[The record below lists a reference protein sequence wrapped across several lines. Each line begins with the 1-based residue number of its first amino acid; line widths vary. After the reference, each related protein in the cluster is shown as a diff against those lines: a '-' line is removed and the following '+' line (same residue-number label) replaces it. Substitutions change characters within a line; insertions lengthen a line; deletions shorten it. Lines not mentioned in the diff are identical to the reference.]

1 MSFRGASAE
10 AYAALTG
17 TLEGALSGGVD
28 AAQVGADLF
37 SVAEVLRA
45 EPTLRRI
52 ATDVSVDAAA
62 KVGLV
67 NEVFAGKVSTT
78 AGTLVA
84 EAVSHRW
91 TLPRD
96 LALALEE
103 LSVVATVTSA
113 GSDSERLASELFS
126 LAQVLETSPELRS
139 ALSDPAR
146 SVGDKR
152 DLVNGLLQGKAL
164 PATIALANQALAGTH
179 RTMAVA
185 VSNYQQIAA
194 QAHGQRVATV
204 TVAQALTE
212 TDRDRL
218 AAALKRQYDREIQLN
233 VVVDPGVIGGIRVEI
248 GDDVI
253 DGTVV
258 NRLDDAR
265 RKLAV

>member
-10 AYAALTG
+10 AYAALTDALPG
-17 TLEGALSGGVD
+17 VLGGGAD
-28 AAQVGADLF
+28 ATQVGADLF
-37 SVAEVLRA
+37 SVAEVLRR
-45 EPTLRRI
+45 EPTLRRV

-67 NEVFAGKVSTT
+67 NEVFAGKVSPA

-84 EAVSHRW
+84 DAVARRW
-91 TLPRD
+91 TQPRD

-103 LSVVATVTSA
+103 LSVLVTVESA
-113 GSDSERLASELFS
+113 GSDSERLSSELFA

-146 SVGDKR
+146 SVEDKR
-152 DLVNGLLQGKAL
+152 SLVDGLLQGKAL
-164 PATIALANQALAGTH
+164 ATTIALARQALAGTH
-179 RTMAVA
+179 RNAGVA
-185 VSNYQQIAA
+185 ISTYQQIAA
-194 QAHGQRVATV
+194 QAHGRKVATV
-204 TVAQALTE
+204 TVAQALTVA
-212 TDRDRL
+212 DQDRL
-218 AAALKRQYDREIQLN
+218 AAALRRQYDREIQLN
-233 VVVDPGVIGGIRVEI
+233 VVVDPSVIGGVRVEI